1 MIERVWNAYRVEIAK
16 ATRRKFTYLGPLL
29 LLAATIS
36 MAAVCPIERDG
47 AGDYAFVAYALPLV
61 LNLLGLIVLLIYCAS
76 LVSSELGQGTICSM
90 LLRPLRRHEFIIAK
104 ILLGM
109 SYATLL
115 TVEVSLAGWFLV
127 VLLGDLTG
135 ISFGGEAIHTH
146 FEMVNAFT
154 VGAVLSLLP
163 QFGAVVFAIMIS
175 TMTRST
181 GTAAG
186 ASVGIWL
193 LVDLVKNPLQIAPFV
208 FSSYVESSWRVF
220 SDRCNGLSSEWF
232 PDAGYLIVTS
242 LVSIFLFAAVAIIVM
257 SRRNLQS

>member
-1 MIERVWNAYRVEIAK
+1 MIERIWNAYRVEIMK
-16 ATRRKFTYLGPLL
+16 AMHRKFTHLGPLL

-36 MAAVCPIERDG
+36 MAAVFPIERDG
-47 AGDYAFVAYALPLV
+47 AGDYAFIAYAAPLT
-61 LNLLGLIVLLIYCAS
+61 LNLLGLVFLLIYCAS

-90 LLRPLRRHEFIIAK
+90 LLRPLRRHEFIITK

-115 TVEVSLAGWFLV
+115 TVEVSVAGWFLV

-146 FEMVNAFT
+146 FEMVNAFA

-163 QFGAVVFAIMIS
+163 QFGAVAFAVMIS

-186 ASVGIWL
+186 AAVGIWL
-193 LVDLVKNPLQIAPFV
+193 LIDLVKNPLQIAPFV
-208 FSSYVESSWRVF
+208 FSSYVESPWRVF
-220 SDRCNGLSSEWF
+220 SDRCNGLPSQWS
-232 PDAGYLIVTS
+232 PDSWYLIITS
-242 LVSIFLFAAVAIIVM
+242 LISILLFAAVAIFVM